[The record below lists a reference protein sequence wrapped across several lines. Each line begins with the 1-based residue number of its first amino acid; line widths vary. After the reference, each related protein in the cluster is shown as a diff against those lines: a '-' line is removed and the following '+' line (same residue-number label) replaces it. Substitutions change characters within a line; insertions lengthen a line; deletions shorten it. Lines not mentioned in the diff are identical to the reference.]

1 MDPKQTI
8 KELHRI
14 ASTLNNSKQPNK
26 NLVLNE
32 LNKLVYRIASD
43 EINND
48 TRYELDEN
56 GNTMWRNSAGQLHRT
71 DGPAWEWANGTKWWY
86 LNGQR
91 HRTDGPAI
99 EWANGDKHWYI
110 HGQRHRTDGPAI
122 ERANGS
128 KEWYFKGQYHR
139 TDGPAVEYADGTK
152 EWWYKDKKISE
163 KKFNSKDF
171 QVKIVMES

>member
-1 MDPKQTI
+1 MNPKQTI

-48 TRYELDEN
+48 TRYELDKN
-56 GNTMWRNSAGQLHRT
+56 GDKIWKNSAGQLHRT
-71 DGPAWEWANGTKWWY
+71 DGPAIEYANGDEYWYFKGQRHRTDGPAIECTDGHKEWWF
-86 LNGQR
+86 NGQL

-99 EWANGDKHWYI
+99 EWANGDKEWWFN
-110 HGQRHRTDGPAI
+110 GQLHRTNGPAI
-122 ERANGS
+122 EYANGT
-128 KEWYFKGQYHR
+128 KWWYFKGER
-139 TDGPAVEYADGTK
+139 ISK
-152 EWWYKDKKISE
+152 EEFYSNE
-163 KKFNSKDF
+163 F